1 MKISVPVIAD
11 VDVLLLG
18 GTLEGCRKAVEL
30 AGKGHSVFAA
40 AGYSH
45 FGEEVRATPIPRAVS
60 RLPAPPPLITGF

>member
-30 AGKGHSVFAA
+30 AEK
-40 AGYSH
+40 GYSVDMNKIK
-45 FGEEVRATPIPRAVS
+45 F
-60 RLPAPPPLITGF
+60 FNY